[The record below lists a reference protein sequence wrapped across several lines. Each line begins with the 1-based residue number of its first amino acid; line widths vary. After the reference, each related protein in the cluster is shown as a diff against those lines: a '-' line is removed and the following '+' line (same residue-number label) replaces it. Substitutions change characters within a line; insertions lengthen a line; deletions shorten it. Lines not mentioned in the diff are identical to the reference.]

1 MPDRRCECGAVW
13 FLRSNPARKT
23 SGCPP
28 GKDRMAGGSVIT
40 DAGGKVGHQPS
51 TGADNRL
58 AELPLRMFQRRFGYA
73 DPALAAAGGG
83 GGIQGGI
90 DVLKV
95 FSRDGICDRLRRRRA
110 SLAALLCSACAFA
123 TSARAFA
130 SCARRSAP
138 RCDRGV
144 VDGKQYFPALTR
156 WLSVTFNCRILP
168 ET

>member
-1 MPDRRCECGAVW
+1 
-13 FLRSNPARKT
+13 
-23 SGCPP
+23 
-28 GKDRMAGGSVIT
+28 MAGGSVIT
-40 DAGGKVGHQPS
+40 DAGGKVGHP
-51 TGADNRL
+51 AIHRRFDNRL

-95 FSRDGICDRLRRRRA
+95 FSRDGILRQASATA
-110 SLAALLCSACAFA
+110 SLAGGLALLRLRFRHLRTGFRQLRTGVQHRDAIGVSSMVNN
-123 TSARAFA
+123 TS
-130 SCARRSAP
+130 
-138 RCDRGV
+138 
-144 VDGKQYFPALTR
+144 PALTR